1 MGRAET
7 TSKNFADRT
16 PRAPSRAGQARA
28 STAGVMIHA
37 NIEGESDFAPET
49 RALALRLAAHPFPTQ
64 IVPVKAQQAQLSS
77 FRPSTASRDL
87 QRLTHDHLDLADSVL
102 YQSGAPTGWNL
113 DFYGRCRVGRAAFGT
128 DRIPDGWA
136 ERCDALDEVWVPSEF
151 HRETFAASGV
161 ERSKIRVIPRAF
173 NTQIFCPGRSPLRL
187 PSVPAR
193 SFQFLAIADGMLASG
208 IDILVR
214 AFVEEFAPDD
224 DVALMLHCPP
234 VRGGDRYIDFEA
246 EVIALIETDLGKD
259 LEDIPT
265 IALVMGSLSE
275 EDRSGLFAASHAFV
289 HPARA
294 DATGQHCLEALAC
307 QLPVIATDWGP
318 LNDFLTNQNSFP
330 LATNGVV
337 ASEPEEDELV
347 AGHRWA
353 EPNLDHL
360 RALMREVFANAKEG
374 ARRAEHGRREVVE
387 RFEWNAV
394 LPEWIRNFE
403 RLLD

>member
-1 MGRAET
+1 MGSSTKKPE
-7 TSKNFADRT
+7 NFADRGPRDT
-16 PRAPSRAGQARA
+16 PPAPKVRSDA
-28 STAGVMIHA
+28 AGVMIHA
-37 NIEGESDFAPET
+37 NFEGESDFARES

-64 IVPVKAQQAQLSS
+64 IVPVKSQQAGLSH
-77 FRPSTASRDL
+77 FRPSSSSKDMQKLAN
-87 QRLTHDHLDLADSVL
+87 HHLDLAESVL
-102 YQSGAPTGWNL
+102 YQPGAPTNWNL
-113 DFYGRCRVGRAAFGT
+113 DFYGRCRVGRTAFGT

-136 ERCDALDEVWVPSEF
+136 ERCNALDELWLPSEF

-161 ERSKIRVIPRAF
+161 ERNKIRVMPQALD
-173 NTQIFCPGRSPLRL
+173 TQIFCPGRSPIEL
-187 PSVPAR
+187 PSVPTR

-208 IDILVR
+208 IDIVIR
-214 AFVEEFAPDD
+214 AFIEEFAPDD
-224 DVALMLHCPP
+224 DVALTLHYPP
-234 VRGGDRYIDFEA
+234 KRCNDFYFDFEA
-246 EVIALIETDLGKD
+246 EVIALIEVELGRA
-259 LEDIPT
+259 LEDVPM

-275 EDRSGLFAASHAFV
+275 PDRIGLFAASHAFV

-294 DATGQHCLEALAC
+294 DATGLHCLEALAC
-307 QLPVIATDWGP
+307 ELPVIATDWGP
-318 LNDFLTNQNSFP
+318 LNDFLSDQNSFP

-337 ASEPEEDELV
+337 ATEPDEDEVV

-360 RALMREVFANAKEG
+360 RHQMREVFASTKEAG
-374 ARRAEHGRREVVE
+374 RRAEQGRREVVE